1 MEILLL
7 IPSSGCLTI
16 KTSGFIELIV
26 VIVSKSVSPLLIELS
41 FTATFI
47 RSAPNLLAATSKLVR
62 VLVESSKNKLK
73 TVLPSS
79 KLAFFNFFFIK
90 KNKFFGLF

>member
-1 MEILLL
+1 M
-7 IPSSGCLTI
+7 SS
-16 KTSGFIELIV
+16 K
-26 VIVSKSVSPLLIELS
+26 VSPLLIELS

-47 RSAPNLLAATSKLVR
+47 KSALNLFAATSKLVR

-79 KLAFFNFFFIK
+79 KLFFLIFLLLKDINFFASSNINSISF
-90 KNKFFGLF
+90 LLRSAVSTR